1 MWGRGSGMRVGAAR
15 SVMGRHGEEN
25 VGREAAEC
33 GVEVTWSVTGQRGKV
48 QVGRE
53 VVDDASGCE
62 RGGMMVRDGGRKKL
76 VSPHPTELHSGEG
89 CKLRS
94 LGMLQSVFGASVKL
108 LSSQPNIFLK
118 TTISQSFTDQ
128 FPLQCGLS
136 FFAFLLPKHP
146 PTLSQFQSAH
156 LPLNGSTRLPLH
168 PPHQT
173 SFSTCQ

>member
-1 MWGRGSGMRVGAAR
+1 MRVGTAR

-25 VGREAAEC
+25 MGREAEEC

-53 VVDDASGCE
+53 VVDDASGCK

-76 VSPHPTELHSGEG
+76 VFPHATELHSGEG
-89 CKLRS
+89 YKLQS

-108 LSSQPNIFLK
+108 VSSQLNVFLK
-118 TTISQSFTDQ
+118 TMSIIHRSVPLAVWIVFLCISLAQ
-128 FPLQCGLS
+128 
-136 FFAFLLPKHP
+136 HP

-156 LPLNGSTRLPLH
+156 LPPNGSTRLPLH